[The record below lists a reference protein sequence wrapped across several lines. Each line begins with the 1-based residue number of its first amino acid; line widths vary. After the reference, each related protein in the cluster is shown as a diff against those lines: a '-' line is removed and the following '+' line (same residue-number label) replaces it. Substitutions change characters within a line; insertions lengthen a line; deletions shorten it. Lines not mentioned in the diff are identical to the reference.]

1 MWPDSVT
8 RHHPEVI
15 VLRFATTVLAVILAL
30 PALAAEAP
38 QFTIRI
44 ENHRFVPAELIV
56 PAGQKMKL
64 VIENRDDS
72 AEEFESYE
80 LNREKIVGPKLS
92 RSEERRVGKECVS
105 TCRSRGSP
113 YHKKKKKNN
122 NK

>member
-1 MWPDSVT
+1 M
-8 RHHPEVI
+8 
-15 VLRFATTVLAVILAL
+15 LRFAITVLAVVLAL

-92 RSEERRVGKECVS
+92 ITVWVGPLKPGRYPFFGEFNVA
-105 TCRSRGSP
+105 TAQGALIAQ
-113 YHKKKKKNN
+113 
-122 NK
+122 